1 MKQINENSGEFALW
15 CDDRGMASP
24 EELAKHPLT
33 EEQKENLAIV
43 CEKICEEFGLA
54 TEQQESPVSKTRFY
68 EYMGVGKVVL
78 LFASLALYVDGETA
92 YQGRF

>member
-54 TEQQESPVSKTRFY
+54 TEQQESPVS
-68 EYMGVGKVVL
+68 VL
-78 LFASLALYVDGETA
+78 TVAKYILEK
-92 YQGRF
+92 QGSMSTWELEIMEQGAVF